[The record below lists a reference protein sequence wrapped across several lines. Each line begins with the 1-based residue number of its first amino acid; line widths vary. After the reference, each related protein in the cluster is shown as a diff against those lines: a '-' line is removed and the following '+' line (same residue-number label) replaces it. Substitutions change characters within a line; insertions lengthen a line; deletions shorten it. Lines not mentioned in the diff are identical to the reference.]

1 MRLIIRLLVLAIYP
15 AAAAT
20 AQERPARWTG
30 RIDLAIGGPDETREP
45 YMFDIVGGLVID
57 RAGRIIVASPK
68 DNSVRVFSA
77 TGQHLFSFGRAGGGP
92 GDLSWPCCL
101 AIDDAGRLWVK
112 EAGNRRYSIFEVN
125 ASGARHLY
133 SVRAPGG
140 MGGEADR
147 IHWDSRGAVLH
158 VTTESYGGNPMRTV
172 RHHSDS
178 TGTVTKRDTLGD
190 PPVDS
195 ATRVSITRK
204 ISGGMSVTW
213 MVVPFA
219 PRFLRAEGPN
229 GQLVEANSSTY
240 AIAWLDP
247 DLRLIR
253 TLRSAGEPPRVTAA
267 ENAAARDSIAEF
279 AKRMSASVDMNGVTI
294 PARKPAIVSL
304 GFDLDGRLWVERS
317 VPAGRPREADV
328 YDARGRLIARATWPA
343 DVTLHYHAI
352 RGMSGAAI
360 RVDADTD
367 VPSLVRLGFSAGGI

>member
-1 MRLIIRLLVLAIYP
+1 MRLLGLAIVP
-15 AAAAT
+15 AAAA
-20 AQERPARWTG
+20 QSQPARWTG
-30 RIDLAIGGPDETREP
+30 RVDLTIGGPAETREP
-45 YMFDIVGGLVID
+45 YMFDIVGGLEVD
-57 RAGRIIVASPK
+57 RAGRIIVASPR

-77 TGQHLFSFGRAGGGP
+77 TGQHLFSFGRAGAGP
-92 GDLSWPCCL
+92 GDLSWPCCV
-101 AIDDAGRLWVK
+101 AVDASGRLWIR
-112 EAGNRRYSIFEVN
+112 EGGNRRYSIFEVN

-147 IHWDSRGAVLH
+147 VHWDSRGAVLH
-158 VTTESYGGNPMRTV
+158 VTTEAYGGDPMRTV

-178 TGTVTKRDTLGD
+178 TGTVTKRDTLRD
-190 PPVDS
+190 APVDS

-204 ISGGMSVTW
+204 VSGGMSVTW

-229 GQLVEANSSTY
+229 GQLAEANSSTY
-240 AIAWLDP
+240 EIAWLDP

-253 TLRSAGEPPRVTAA
+253 TLRAAGEPPRVSAA

-279 AKRMSASVDMNGVTI
+279 GKRMSASVDMNGVAI
-294 PARKPAIVSL
+294 PARKPAILSL

-317 VPAGRPREADV
+317 VPDGLPREADV
-328 YDARGRLIARATWPA
+328 YDARGRLIATATWPA

-352 RGMSGAAI
+352 RAMSGVAI

-367 VPSLVRLGFSAGGI
+367 VPSVVRLRFSAGRI